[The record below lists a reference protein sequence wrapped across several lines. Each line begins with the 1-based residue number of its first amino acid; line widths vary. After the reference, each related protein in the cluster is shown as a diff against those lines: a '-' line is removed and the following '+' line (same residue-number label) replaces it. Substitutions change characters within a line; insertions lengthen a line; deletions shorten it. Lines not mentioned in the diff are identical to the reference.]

1 MPTKLKAKSPEETKT
16 GKSKILIYGASG
28 VGKTWFSLTFPL
40 PYYIDCEQGAD
51 LNHYKDRLKAAGGAY
66 LGVEEGSLDFPT
78 VIEQMQALAT
88 EKHGYKTLIIDS
100 ITKLYQTSIANE
112 SEKLGSKDVF
122 GASKK
127 PAIANMR
134 RLVNWSTKLD
144 MNILFVAHE
153 TTEWG
158 LDPSTGQRQEV
169 GKIPDIW
176 DKLIYE
182 LHLTIKAEK
191 RGASRVAIIRK
202 SRLTG
207 FPEGESFAL
216 DYPEFSTR
224 YGKDFIESKVES
236 IKLATEDQ
244 VKEVLRLLEI
254 VKVDPEKIEK
264 GFSKARVDSWREMT
278 DTQITVWLDYL
289 NNAINPK
296 AKKD

>member
-1 MPTKLKAKSPEETKT
+1 MTKLKAKSPEATKT
-16 GKSKILIYGASG
+16 GKSKSLIYGASG
-28 VGKTWFSLTFPL
+28 VGKTWFSLAFPL
-40 PYYIDCEQGAD
+40 PYYIDCEHGAD
-51 LNHYKDRLKAAGGAY
+51 LTHYKERLKAAGGAY
-66 LGVEEGSLDFPT
+66 LGPEDGSLDFQT

-100 ITKLYQTSIANE
+100 ITKLYQTCISNE
-112 SEKLGSKDVF
+112 AEKLGSKDVF

-134 RLVNWSTKLD
+134 RLVNWAMKLD
-144 MNILFVAHE
+144 MNIMFVAHE
-153 TTEWG
+153 TSEWG
-158 LDPSTGQRQEV
+158 VDASTGQRQEV

-182 LHLTIKAEK
+182 LDLTLKVEK
-191 RGASRVAIIRK
+191 RGASRVAIVRK

-207 FPEGESFAL
+207 FPEGESFSL

-224 YGKDFIESKVES
+224 YGKDYIESKVEF
-236 IKLATEDQ
+236 IKLATEEQ
-244 VKEVLRLLEI
+244 VAEVKRLLEI

-264 GFSKARVDSWREMT
+264 GFSKARVDAWEEMT
-278 DTQITVWLDYL
+278 DSQITVWLDYL